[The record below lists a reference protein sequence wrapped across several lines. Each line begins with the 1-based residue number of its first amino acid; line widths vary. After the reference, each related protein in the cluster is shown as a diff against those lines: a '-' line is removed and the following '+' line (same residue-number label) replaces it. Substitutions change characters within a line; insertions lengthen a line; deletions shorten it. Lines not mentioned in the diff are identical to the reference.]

1 MSPHTVRV
9 LPTLPGVPVLLYH
22 GIRHDGAALTGRD
35 KKYWV
40 SIGRFQAHLSAIK
53 DAGFDVV
60 LLRHLQ
66 MISGAWTRP
75 QVVLTFDDGH
85 SSDYHSAFP
94 ALLAA
99 SMRGEFFV
107 NTAELDR
114 PDYLRWSEL
123 LELHRWGMSIQSHS
137 HRHVDLSRLS
147 ADQLGE
153 QLGRAKSLLEDRLG
167 APVTA
172 LAVPY
177 GLLNRRVVMT
187 ARAVGYQVVCG
198 SRCWPAS
205 PRSPVVS
212 RAAIHATT
220 TVARLRRI
228 LAGDPLWYVPQ
239 RVRSG
244 LLYLPKCVAL
254 YCRPSLLGVQ
264 TLQELS

>member
-107 NTAELDR
+107 NTAAFYCIEIYGFLGR
-114 PDYLRWSEL
+114 
-123 LELHRWGMSIQSHS
+123 HS
-137 HRHVDLSRLS
+137 S
-147 ADQLGE
+147 ADGDEIFEDPAGYLGNHHSILVNY
-153 QLGRAKSLLEDRLG
+153 QGPRRTVSGKPPDKQQNGGDHSNDRAELPDRK
-167 APVTA
+167 PR
-172 LAVPY
+172 
-177 GLLNRRVVMT
+177 LLNFSVHSF
-187 ARAVGYQVVCG
+187 A
-198 SRCWPAS
+198 
-205 PRSPVVS
+205 
-212 RAAIHATT
+212 
-220 TVARLRRI
+220 
-228 LAGDPLWYVPQ
+228 
-239 RVRSG
+239 
-244 LLYLPKCVAL
+244 
-254 YCRPSLLGVQ
+254 
-264 TLQELS
+264 